1 MDRAGLVLSGKPLP
15 GWPRSGAAPLEGV
28 TSCPALLS
36 VPEPFLN
43 VLLRSSVPQEL
54 VLQFRVTGDCV
65 LQQSRWVCQRAPPLP
80 EASVLGMWV
89 ATFSPCFL
97 KNALPTLRMEGE
109 IVVFFALHYFPSVV
123 YYT

>member
-1 MDRAGLVLSGKPLP
+1 MATEALTFTRGGQSRVSPLWEASARIAKVW
-15 GWPRSGAAPLEGV
+15 GSSLGRRDFLR
-28 TSCPALLS
+28 ALLG

-65 LQQSRWVCQRAPPLP
+65 LQQSRWLCQRALPLL

-89 ATFSPCFL
+89 ATFSPCFHM
-97 KNALPTLRMEGE
+97 A
-109 IVVFFALHYFPSVV
+109 FPLCLSVS
-123 YYT
+123 